1 MINYSFAPK
10 NLFKNPPPQSKKI
23 SQGNFKPLKLPVTSR
38 KKSSMHLFFI
48 KLQKLHFVPLLVQ
61 KLQNKIFP

>member
-23 SQGNFKPLKLPVTSR
+23 SQGNFKPLKLPVTSC
-38 KKSSMHLFFI
+38 KKKFNAFI
-48 KLQKLHFVPLLVQ
+48 FHKTSKTSFCAPFGP
-61 KLQNKIFP
+61 NF